1 MKILV
6 SLITATLLLISTSS
20 FADNCEQAAYFYK
33 KGQYRSARTILD
45 PLLIKGETCAEYY
58 MGVMYEKGAGVKKTE
73 KNRIKGVSLIESAAK
88 KGYSE
93 AIKFMKSYH

>member
-1 MKILV
+1 
-6 SLITATLLLISTSS
+6 
-20 FADNCEQAAYFYK
+20 
-33 KGQYRSARTILD
+33 
-45 PLLIKGETCAEYY
+45 